1 MEKTQSKQGG
11 AGGQGGS
18 SNIFNKINESLDTA
32 EQAIKET
39 ETAIAEQKKS
49 RALLEKGRGQ
59 EQQPGG
65 HGGGLGISKAV
76 EALDGKEK
84 EGRDM

>member
-59 EQQPGG
+59 EQQ
-65 HGGGLGISKAV
+65 I
-76 EALDGKEK
+76 
-84 EGRDM
+84 GRASCRERV